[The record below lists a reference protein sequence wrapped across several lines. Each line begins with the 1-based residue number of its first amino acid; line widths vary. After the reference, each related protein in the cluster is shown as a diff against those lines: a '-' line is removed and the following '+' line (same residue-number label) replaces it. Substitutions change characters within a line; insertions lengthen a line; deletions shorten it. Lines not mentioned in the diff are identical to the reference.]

1 MASITPKPTTEL
13 EAVNAMLRGIGESPV
28 STLSGSSVN
37 VDVASARK
45 LLLEISKEVQEEGWH
60 FNTQEEYALSANQ
73 DGEFVLPAN
82 TCKVDATN
90 RGRNVTFRA
99 GKLYDLENHTY
110 TFTETSM
117 DVDIVF
123 YLPFDELPAVVRTYI
138 KIRAVRQ
145 FQDTHQG
152 DDQLHIYNERDEIRA
167 RARMMAEE
175 GDSADHNIFDEPNL
189 AFTTRRHSPRRYN
202 F

>member
-37 VDVASARK
+37 VDVANAKK
-45 LLLEISKEVQEEGWH
+45 LLLETSKEIQEEGWH
-60 FNTQEEYALSANQ
+60 FNTQEEYPLSANA
-73 DGEFVLPAN
+73 DKEFVLPTN
-82 TCKVDATN
+82 TAKVDATS

-123 YLPFDELPAVVRTYI
+123 YLPFDELPPAMRTYI
-138 KIRAVRQ
+138 KIRCVRQ
-145 FQDTHQG
+145 FQDKNQG
-152 DDQLHIYNERDEIRA
+152 DDSVHEYDQRDEILA
-167 RARMMAEE
+167 RSRMLSEE
-175 GDSADHNIFDEPNL
+175 ADSGDHNIFDEPNL
-189 AFTTRRHSPRRYN
+189 AFTTRRWSPRRYN
-202 F
+202 Y